1 MRKADPELQSRRRN
15 EIIAAAET
23 CFLKRGFHQSS
34 MKNIADTASVSM
46 GLLYRYFANK
56 EAIIEAAAAQDQA
69 ETIAAISALP
79 HIGDVA
85 AGWVTLIQKMAVAAS
100 ATSYATLAS
109 EILSEANR
117 SAKIYAMLKA
127 NDAAL
132 VMAIADKLAAQQQSG
147 ALNIQ
152 SDVGTIAH
160 ALLLVFEGLTMRNF
174 MTSNH
179 GSACPAIMVSQIISC
194 ILNQPR
200 QT

>member
-1 MRKADPELQSRRRN
+1 MRKADPELQSRRRT

-34 MKNIADTASVSM
+34 MKNIADAAGVSM

-79 HIGDVA
+79 HMGDVA

-100 ATSYATLAS
+100 ATSYAALAS

-147 ALNIQ
+147 AFNFQ
-152 SDVGTIAH
+152 SDVETIAH

-174 MTSNH
+174 MTSNNE
-179 GSACPAIMVSQIISC
+179 SAHTASMVSQIIFS
-194 ILNQPR
+194 ILKQSR